1 MSWDAAALVVLVAA
15 AFAWID
21 SLRARERA
29 VAAGRDACK
38 RYNVQLLDDTV
49 SIARLS
55 LARDEDGRLRLRREY
70 RFEFSDTGDNRR
82 HGTIIMLGSSIADLE
97 LEPYA
102 LR

>member
-1 MSWDAAALVVLVAA
+1 MSWDAVALVALVAA
-15 AFAWID
+15 AYAWID

-29 VAAGRDACK
+29 VAAGRDACR

-49 SIARLS
+49 SIARLA
-55 LARDEDGRLRLRREY
+55 LARDEDGQLRLRREY

-82 HGTIIMLGSSIADLE
+82 QGTIVMLGGMIADLI

-102 LR
+102 LQ